1 MTKLIPPSS
10 GVKAC
15 WKYYRLLGIK
25 INQVSI
31 FKNLYATLF
40 FVLGINFSFGQLS
53 DLHYLPPLKQ
63 ISSNTVVQYQAL
75 YLSTPETSPF
85 IVQVYGGTSTTPLTT
100 LTISNTNPAEYSLP
114 NGDNEIT
121 LVSNANTGI
130 ALSNSG
136 LRFQSTDGQRFYVNY
151 RGRSGYQAVSLTSK
165 GRQAL
170 GTAFKWGGIP
180 NQADGGSTN
189 TSTTLGIMATEDNT
203 VVEIF
208 GYDPDTEFRLQNDP
222 DGLTSDNIQITL
234 NAGQSY
240 VMEAIVSETNAN
252 IDGWLGASITSSKKI
267 VISNGGMLMRS
278 FIGSSGWDG
287 GIDQPIPENVIG
299 KEYVFVRGN
308 GTSYTEFPV
317 LIATQNNTDIYVNG
331 SSTPF
336 ATINNGDYVV
346 IPTSYYS
353 TGSVGGNIFVKAS
366 KDIYAYQNTAGSS
379 SDATSGMNFISPVNC
394 LMPSSFDNIPDIRDA
409 AGLTLDGGV
418 TLVASANTPNSDIVI
433 THGGGTIT
441 AASLTERPVIGS
453 SEWKTFYAPGL
464 TGNVKVNSTGPIAVG
479 FLGASGVV
487 GMAGYF
493 SGFDTVP
500 VVEVDVS
507 GGGCLP
513 GATLEVTAGFSSYT
527 WYRDGEVIP
536 DQTSNTYAPPIA
548 GDYYVVVTKGACSYE
563 SAVASIFDCNPEI
576 VLTNVA
582 DKASVLEGDTVKF
595 TIELSYYGYTPVSNL
610 EVNVDIPTGL
620 SLVSATPSFGSY
632 NNGFWNIGNI
642 LSGENHLLT
651 ITATVDEVFEDSD
664 LTLTVDNTQ
673 TETDGNSIPD
683 DLTETISVINNEIRV
698 TKTARAAMDGSYG
711 TLGEII
717 IYDLVVTNIGPNT
730 LTNVNIVDT
739 NADSGSITPATVVS
753 LAPGASTN
761 FVAEH
766 TITTGDLTT
775 GSVTNIAQ
783 ARAALSNGY
792 VITDD
797 SDNPMDSTNNDNNG
811 DGEPD
816 DPTIVILNNRA
827 PTDIILSNNSI
838 IENSAIGTIIGN
850 LGAVDPDSGDTDTYY
865 LVSGTGDTDNG
876 SFTID
881 GSGNLLLAMVPNYEL
896 QSTYYIR
903 VRVMDSGDLTYEK
916 QFTVSIT
923 DVNDAP
929 TNIALSSA
937 SIAENSPEGTSV
949 GTFSAIDEDTANT
962 FTYSLVIG
970 DGTNDADNI
979 SFTMNGSDLELAI
992 VPDYEKQSSY
1002 AVYVNVNDGENDF
1015 QKAFIITISDFNE
1028 APTDI
1033 SLSST
1038 SIAESSPVGTSVG
1051 TFSTTDQDTD
1061 DTFTYSLVTGDGSN
1075 DADNSSFAINGND
1088 LELAIVPDYEQQ
1100 TSYSVYVNVNDG
1112 ENDFQKAFTIT
1123 ITDSKETPTDISL
1136 SNNSVAENSPVGTS
1150 VGTFLATDEDTD
1162 DTFTYSLVTGDGSN
1176 DTDNSSFAI
1185 NGSKLELAI
1194 VPDYE
1199 HQSSYVVFVN
1209 VNDGL
1214 NDFQK
1219 IFIIS
1224 ITNINEAPTA
1234 ISLSNNSVAENSLVG
1249 TKVGTFLTTDE
1260 DPANIFTYSLVT
1272 GDGNNDIDNSSFSMN
1287 GSDLE
1292 LAIITDYE
1300 QKSSYAVYV
1309 NVNDGENNYQKSF
1322 TVKVTDLN
1330 DIPTDI
1336 SLSNSS
1342 IMENSPIG
1350 TAVGVLTAMDQD
1362 NGNRHTYNLITGNG
1376 INDEDNSS
1384 FAINGSDLELA
1395 IVPDYEKQSSYS
1407 IYVNVN
1413 DGVNNYQKVFIITIL
1428 DENEDMDGDGV
1439 SDDNDNC
1446 PNTPVG
1452 EIVGV
1457 NGCSESQKDRDND
1470 GVNDADDNCP
1480 NISNTDQGDIDYD
1493 GIGDVC
1499 DNDIDG
1505 DGIPNEEDAFPYDAF
1520 GDLDN
1525 DGVLDDMD
1533 AFPFDPQESK
1543 DTNGDGIGDN
1553 RDSDDDGD
1561 GYSDEIELSE
1571 GTDQYDPSN
1580 YPADSDSDGIP
1591 DSVDD
1596 DDDNDGIPDSSDYFP
1611 KSSTPILIPAE
1622 AVTPNGDGNN
1632 DTWIIPG
1639 IDNYPNNHVKIF
1651 NRWGHEVYSALGYGN
1666 DWGGIYRQ
1674 NSKKL
1679 PSGSYMYVIQ
1689 LGNGTA
1695 PLRGWLFINY

>member
-1 MTKLIPPSS
+1 MFKPTNQPRNTKSVAIDYSKLSERTLYKSILNCFNFLLI
-10 GVKAC
+10 
-15 WKYYRLLGIK
+15 Y
-25 INQVSI
+25 I
-31 FKNLYATLF
+31 FCS
-40 FVLGINFSFGQLS
+40 NFSFAQLS

-75 YLSTPETSPF
+75 YLSTPETSAF
-85 IVQVYGGTSTTPLTT
+85 NVQVYRGTSTTPLTT
-100 LTISNTNPAEYSLP
+100 LTISNTNPAEYTLP
-114 NGDNEIT
+114 NGDNDIT
-121 LVSNANTGI
+121 LVSNSNTGI
-130 ALSNSG
+130 VLSNSG

-151 RGRSGYQAVSLTSK
+151 RGRSGSQAVSLTSK

-203 VVEIF
+203 VIEIF
-208 GYDPDTEFRLQNDP
+208 GYDPATEFRLQNDP

-252 IDGWLGASITSSKKI
+252 IDGWLGASITSNKKI

-278 FIGSSGWDG
+278 FIGSNGWDG

-353 TGSVGGNIFVKAS
+353 TGSAGGNIFVQAS

-441 AASLTERPVIGS
+441 AASLIERPVIGS

-513 GATLEVTAGFSSYT
+513 GATLEVTSGFSSYT

-536 DQTSNTYAPPIA
+536 DQTSNTYTPPIA
-548 GDYYVVVTKGACSYE
+548 GDYYVVVTKGACTYE

-582 DKASVLEGDTVKF
+582 DKTTVLEGDIVKF

-610 EVNVDIPTGL
+610 AVNVDIPTGL
-620 SLVSATPSFGSY
+620 SLISATPSFGSY
-632 NNGFWNIGNI
+632 NSGVWNIGNI

-651 ITATVDEVFEDSD
+651 ITVAVDEVFEGAD
-664 LTLTVDNTQ
+664 LTLKVDNTQ

-683 DLTETISVINNEIRV
+683 DLTETITVIDNEIRV
-698 TKTARAAMDGSYG
+698 TKTARAATDGSYG
-711 TLGEII
+711 TLGEVI

-730 LTNVNIVDT
+730 VTNVNIVDT
-739 NADSGSITPATVVS
+739 NADSGSISPTSVAS
-753 LAPGASTN
+753 LAPGASVN

-766 TITTGDLTT
+766 TITSVDLTT
-775 GSVTNIAQ
+775 GSVTNTAES
-783 ARAALSNGY
+783 RAALPNGY
-792 VITDD
+792 VISDD
-797 SDNPMDSTNNDNNG
+797 SDNPIDSTNNDNNG

-816 DPTIVILNNRA
+816 DPTIVILNNRT
-827 PTDIILSNNSI
+827 PTDIDLSNNSI
-838 IENSAIGTIIGN
+838 VENSAIGTIIGN
-850 LGAVDPDSGDTDTYY
+850 FSAVDPDNGDTDTYD
-865 LVSGTGDTDNG
+865 LVTGTGNTDNG

-881 GSGNLLLAMVPNYEL
+881 NSGNLLLAMVPNYEL
-896 QSTYYIR
+896 QSTFYIR
-903 VRVMDSGDLTYEK
+903 VRVTDSGDLTYEK
-916 QFTVSIT
+916 QFAIIIVDAN
-923 DVNDAP
+923 DVP
-929 TNIALSSA
+929 TNIELDHTN
-937 SIAENSPEGTSV
+937 IVENSPVGTSI
-949 GTFSAIDEDTANT
+949 GTFTATDEDTGNT
-962 FTYSLVIG
+962 FTYSLVAG
-970 DGTNDADNI
+970 DGSNDVDNT
-979 SFTMNGSDLELAI
+979 SFTIDGSDLEVAV
-992 VPDYEKQSSY
+992 VPDYEQKSSY
-1002 AVYVNVNDGENDF
+1002 SIYVNVNDGANEY
-1015 QKAFIITISDFNE
+1015 QKAFTITINDINE

-1033 SLSST
+1033 DLSSN
-1038 SIAESSPVGTSVG
+1038 SVEENSPVGTSVG
-1051 TFSTTDQDTD
+1051 TFSATDEDVD
-1061 DTFTYSLVTGDGSN
+1061 NTFTYSLIPGDGSN
-1075 DADNSSFAINGND
+1075 DADNSSFTINGND
-1088 LELAIVPDYEQQ
+1088 LELNIVPNYELQS
-1100 TSYSVYVNVNDG
+1100 SYAIYVQVNDG
-1112 ENDFQKAFTIT
+1112 ENNYQKAFTIT
-1123 ITDSKETPTDISL
+1123 ITDSKETPTDINL
-1136 SNNSVAENSPVGTS
+1136 SNNVVAENSPEGTA
-1150 VGTFLATDEDTD
+1150 VGTF
-1162 DTFTYSLVTGDGSN
+1162 S
-1176 DTDNSSFAI
+1176 
-1185 NGSKLELAI
+1185 
-1194 VPDYE
+1194 
-1199 HQSSYVVFVN
+1199 
-1209 VNDGL
+1209 
-1214 NDFQK
+1214 
-1219 IFIIS
+1219 
-1224 ITNINEAPTA
+1224 
-1234 ISLSNNSVAENSLVG
+1234 
-1249 TKVGTFLTTDE
+1249 TTDE
-1260 DPANIFTYSLVT
+1260 DMANIFTYSLVT
-1272 GDGNNDIDNSSFSMN
+1272 GNGTNDADNSSFAIN

-1292 LAIITDYE
+1292 LAILPDYELQSSYAVYVNVNDGVNDYQKAFAISITDSNEAPTDISLNNNNVVENSPAGTTIGTFTASDEDTANTFTYSLVTGDRSNDIDNSRFVIDGSDLKLAIIPDFE

-1309 NVNDGENNYQKSF
+1309 NVNDGENNYQKAF
-1322 TVKVTDLN
+1322 TIKVTDLN

-1350 TAVGVLTAMDQD
+1350 TAVGVLTARDQD
-1362 NGNRHTYNLITGNG
+1362 YGNRHTYNLITGDG

-1384 FAINGSDLELA
+1384 FAINRSDLELA
-1395 IVPDYEKQSSYS
+1395 IVPDYEKQSSYA

-1413 DGVNNYQKVFIITIL
+1413 DGVNNYQKAFIITIL

-1457 NGCSESQKDRDND
+1457 NGCSDSQKDRDKD

-1525 DGVLDDMD
+1525 DGVLDDVD

-1543 DTNGDGIGDN
+1543 DTDGDGIGDN

-1651 NRWGHEVYSALGYGN
+1651 NRWGHEVYSALGYAN